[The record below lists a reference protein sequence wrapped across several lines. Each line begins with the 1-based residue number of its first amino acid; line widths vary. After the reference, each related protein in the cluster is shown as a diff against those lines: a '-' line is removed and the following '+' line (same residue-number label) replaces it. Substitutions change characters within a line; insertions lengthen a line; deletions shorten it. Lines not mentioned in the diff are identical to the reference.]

1 MGTLVTI
8 AVCWIAASYVI
19 AGALSA
25 AQLRRPV
32 SQWEAAGRDR
42 RFWVSLTVI
51 LGFHGLGQYAAAAY
65 LVAVRP
71 RLRTAQRGRLPRRVE
86 PETAPLAARLQRGVH
101 DRIAD
106 GWRLAVLSR
115 PKSAADELAVLAA
128 LLVLASSLI
137 HAVVTAVHF
146 QEYWLF
152 GACFAV
158 SACLQAM
165 WTAQI
170 YGGPLSR
177 PMLVAGAVGNGALAV
192 VWAVSRTVGMPLG
205 PHPWQP
211 EAAGAVDILSTLD
224 ELLAVVLIAA
234 VLACMRSRRPSIPA
248 IYLRLATGLTGLLF
262 LYSVLSPFAGGHH
275 H

>member
-1 MGTLVTI
+1 VG
-8 AVCWIAASYVI
+8 
-19 AGALSA
+19 
-25 AQLRRPV
+25 
-32 SQWEAAGRDR
+32 
-42 RFWVSLTVI
+42 
-51 LGFHGLGQYAAAAY
+51 
-65 LVAVRP
+65 VRP
-71 RLRTAQRGRLPRRVE
+71 RLRAVQRGGLPRRVE
-86 PETAPLAARLQRGVH
+86 PQTAPLYARLQRGAH

-106 GWRLAVLSR
+106 GWRRAVLSR
-115 PKSAADELAVLAA
+115 PKTAADELAVLAA

-137 HAVVTAVHF
+137 HAVVTGVHF

-152 GACFAV
+152 GVCFAV

-177 PMLVAGAVGNGALAV
+177 PMLVAGAVGNGALAI

-205 PHPWQP
+205 PHPWRP
-211 EAAGAVDILSTLD
+211 EAAGPVDILSTLD
-224 ELLAVVLIAA
+224 ELLAVILVAA
-234 VLACMRSRRPSIPA
+234 VLGCMRGRRPSIPA
-248 IYLRLATGLTGLLF
+248 VYLRLATGLTGVLF